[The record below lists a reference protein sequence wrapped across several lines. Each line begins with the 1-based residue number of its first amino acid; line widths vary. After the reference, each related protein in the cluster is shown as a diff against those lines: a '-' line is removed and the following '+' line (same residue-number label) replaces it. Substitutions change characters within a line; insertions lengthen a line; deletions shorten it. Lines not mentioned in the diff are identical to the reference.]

1 MAEDRFVAHGLL
13 MVGDRVLLLRRRA
26 GRYLGEQWD
35 IPGGTVERGESAAEA
50 AVRECAEE
58 TGLAAHVGAELAH
71 YSNLDTEGRDI
82 VFHTLTYELR
92 AAWTSDHVPRVEL
105 AEVEHDDHAWLTV
118 REALDL
124 PLVWHVRDTLEA
136 VASC

>member
-1 MAEDRFVAHGLL
+1 MSHSRVRRLTGVMAVALVTG
-13 MVGDRVLLLRRRA
+13 
-26 GRYLGEQWD
+26 
-35 IPGGTVERGESAAEA
+35 VERGESSAET

-58 TGLAAHVGAELAH
+58 TGLAVQVGAELAH

-92 AAWTSDHVPRVEL
+92 AAWTSDQVPRVEL

-124 PLVWHVRDTLEA
+124 PLVWHVRDTLE
-136 VASC
+136 VVVSG